1 MSERFSSPQRVGS
14 GEDTMVAFLLLVG
27 IAIGSGWF
35 LWYKYHPQIATW
47 VIAAQHWQMLVIAHV
62 TNRYEVLDRQALAL
76 DPSAVTAKTLYRLCH
91 LVGLFYRVPAG
102 VLTGALAVLCLVANA
117 PSRFTKVLDL
127 DSLMKVQA
135 KVFRTTAAFVD
146 RGLRPVAMAKGE
158 PRPLDAA
165 LHGKEWVNRY
175 ARKPD
180 GSYDGDAALRELT
193 RQLGPVW
200 RGAPNA
206 PEVVRCLLAAFAL
219 HAARDRD
226 AALAF
231 LGDFS
236 EAMTPRQKEGPA
248 GPEASVPV
256 PPHIVAAA
264 DVILRRP
271 DLRPYLV
278 LADRHGFTAPAVMT
292 VLHEARRR
300 AGVLAPAQF
309 NFVKLID
316 RRLWFALHS
325 LGFPAEEGTEEPVM
339 PTPRIEAVGARDH
352 WAAERVEGRPLFVPS
367 LERAVRVIRDAAG
380 DSSRQT

>member
-1 MSERFSSPQRVGS
+1 MSERVSSPQRVGS
-14 GEDTMVAFLLLVG
+14 GEDTMVAVLLLVG
-27 IAIGSGWF
+27 ITIGGGWF

-47 VIAAQHWQMLVIAHV
+47 VIAAQHWQMLAIAHV
-62 TNRYEVLDRQALAL
+62 TNRYEALDRRASALNPAT
-76 DPSAVTAKTLYRLCH
+76 VTAKTLYRLCH

-102 VLTGALAVLCLVANA
+102 VLTGALAVLCLVGNA
-117 PSRFTKVLDL
+117 PSRFTKVLNL

-135 KVFRTTAAFVD
+135 KVFRTTAAFVGRD
-146 RGLRPVAMAKGE
+146 LRPVAMAKGD

-165 LHGKEWVNRY
+165 LHSKEWVIRY
-175 ARKPD
+175 ARKSD
-180 GSYDGDAALRELT
+180 GSYDEDAALRELT

-200 RGAPNA
+200 RGVPHA

-236 EAMTPRQKEGPA
+236 EAMVPRQTEGPA
-248 GPEASVPV
+248 GPDASVLA
-256 PPHIVAAA
+256 PPHVVAAA
-264 DVILRRP
+264 DFILRRR
-271 DLRPYLV
+271 DLRPYLA

-325 LGFPAEEGTEEPVM
+325 LGFPAEERTQEPVM

-367 LERAVRVIRDAAG
+367 LDRAVRVIRDAVG
-380 DSSRQT
+380 DSARHT